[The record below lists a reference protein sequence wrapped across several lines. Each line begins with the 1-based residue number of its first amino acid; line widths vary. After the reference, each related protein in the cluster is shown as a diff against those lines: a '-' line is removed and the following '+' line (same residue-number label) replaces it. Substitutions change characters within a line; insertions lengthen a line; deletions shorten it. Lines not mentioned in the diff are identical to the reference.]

1 MAKKPAASRSTSS
14 AAAHAG
20 AAAVHNAPAS
30 VGTISS
36 AMDYAEHESTYHKF
50 TGLVKWAI
58 VITAVVVVF
67 LYVVIHP
74 MVQVA
79 AS

>member
-1 MAKKPAASRSTSS
+1 MAKKPAASRSTPS

-20 AAAVHNAPAS
+20 AAIAEHAPAS

-36 AMDYAEHESTYHKF
+36 AMDYAEHESTYQKF
-50 TGLVKWAI
+50 TGLVKWSIVVAI
-58 VITAVVVVF
+58 VMAVF
-67 LYVVIHP
+67 LFVVIHP
-74 MVQVA
+74 MVEVA